1 MDNMIPFERELWVD
15 LIREKLEKKNQK
27 DKVDFADMV

>member
-1 MDNMIPFERELWVD
+1 MDNMIPFERELWID

>member
-1 MDNMIPFERELWVD
+1 MIPFERELWID

-27 DKVDFADMV
+27 DKVDFAEMV

>member
-1 MDNMIPFERELWVD
+1 MIPFERELWID